1 MKLNKHLL
9 SAAVAMAFASSA
21 HAAVSENNDDVM
33 IQGFHWHSASSGDWY
48 QQVGHQVNELSD
60 AGFDMVWLPPAS
72 QAGSLEGYL
81 PEQYNNLNSN
91 YGTEQDLRDLIAALH
106 GKGIKAIA
114 DIVINHRNGSG
125 SWCDFVNPDWGH
137 DAITSDDEAWGAPG
151 SNCTGTRGAADS
163 GGGYDAARDIDH
175 SQFYVRDSLKTWM
188 NTVLKGVGFDGW
200 RYDYVKGYWG
210 GYNGEYNN
218 ATSPY
223 FSVGE
228 YWTSLCYNGEGCF
241 FGGEYPD
248 SHRQLQIDW
257 VDSTGGNSAVF
268 DFTTKGILNK
278 VLETYDYSH
287 LTDGNGN
294 PQGTIG
300 AWPSRSVTFVDNHD
314 TGPSEMCG
322 NGQSHW
328 PVPCDK
334 VMQAYAYI
342 LTHPGVPSVYWA
354 HYFDWGLG
362 EQIKQL
368 MQVRRDAGLH
378 SDSSISIERA
388 EQGLYAAY
396 IGDKLAMKMGN
407 KNWSPSGTGW
417 SVTASGTDWAIWT
430 KGDQPGDWQ
439 RTVILVEGQTESGQ
453 DMFIRGGIDHT
464 YAANVLGRNCTETN
478 YACAMPIRHLNLKNE
493 TTAPWKANDSYLD
506 WYGTESGQS
515 SAAEGSAA
523 DWTIDQW
530 PADWGAEK
538 TVAVD
543 GYGVEVLNVYGAHY
557 WMLDV
562 EMDCSKAV
570 DGVWFELKTYIS
582 NGPGWEADVAQSGA
596 PYASGNHFAQCGKV
610 NVFKRSVSEPV
621 SIHNF

>member
-1 MKLNKHLL
+1 MNLIRRMLPL
-9 SAAVAMAFASSA
+9 AVAMAVATPTL
-21 HAAVSENNDDVM
+21 AAVSENNDDIM
-33 IQGFHWHSASSGDWY
+33 IQGFHWHSASAGDWY
-48 QQVGHQVNELSD
+48 QQVGHQANELAS

-91 YGTEQDLRDLIAALH
+91 YGTEQDLRDLITTLH
-106 GKGIKAIA
+106 GKNIKAIA
-114 DIVINHRNGSG
+114 DIVINHRNGTG
-125 SWCDFVNPDWGH
+125 SWCNFVNPDWGN
-137 DAITSDDEAWGAPG
+137 DAITSDDEAWDATG
-151 SNCTGTRGAADS
+151 SDCSGTRGAADS
-163 GGGYDAARDIDH
+163 GGGYAAARDIDH
-175 SQFYVRDSLKTWM
+175 SQWYVRQSLKTWM
-188 NTVLKGVGFDGW
+188 NDVLKGVGFDGW

-210 GYNGEYNN
+210 GYNGEYNE

-228 YWTSLCYNGEGCF
+228 YWTSLCYNGEDCF

-248 SHRQLQIDW
+248 QHRQLQLDW
-257 VDSTGGNSAVF
+257 VDSTNGNSAVF

-278 VLETYDYSH
+278 VLETYNFSH
-287 LTDGNGN
+287 LRDGNGK

-342 LTHPGVPSVYWA
+342 LTHPGVPSIYWA

-362 EQIKQL
+362 DDIKAL
-368 MQVRRDAGLH
+368 MALRKAEGLH
-378 SDSSISIERA
+378 SDSSVTIDRA

-396 IGDKLAMKMGN
+396 IGDTVAMKMGN
-407 KNWSPSGTGW
+407 GSWSPAGGNWTL
-417 SVTASGTDWAIWT
+417 AEAGTDWAIWT
-430 KGDQPGDWQ
+430 KSELPGDWK
-439 RTVILVEGQTESGQ
+439 RTVILIEGLTESGQ
-453 DMFIRGGIDHT
+453 DMFIRGGIDHD
-464 YAANVLGRNCTETN
+464 YAAANLGRSCTATN
-478 YACAMPIRHLNLKNE
+478 FECAMPIRHNNLRNA
-493 TTAPWKANDSYLD
+493 TTAPWKANDNYLD
-506 WYGTESGQS
+506 WYGPEASQSG
-515 SAAEGSAA
+515 AAEGSAA
-523 DWTIDQW
+523 DWTTNTW
-530 PADWGAEK
+530 PADWGAVK

-543 GYGVEVLNVYGAHY
+543 GFGEEPLNAYGAHY

-562 EMDCSKAV
+562 DMDCSKAV
-570 DGVWFELKTYIS
+570 DGTWFELKTFIS
-582 NGPGWEADVAQSGA
+582 NGPAWEADVSQAGA
-596 PYASGNHFAQCGKV
+596 PYVSGNHFAECGKV
-610 NVFKRSVSEPV
+610 NVFKRGESEPV